1 MLVANVNFDDQDLQV
16 LGFHMDIYYL
26 LGKIGWVQF
35 SNELLANTH
44 KELALE
50 NLMTMMPILDG
61 VLHFVWKDVKKW
73 FSMSTLES
81 CLDFEE

>member
-1 MLVANVNFDDQDLQV
+1 
-16 LGFHMDIYYL
+16 
-26 LGKIGWVQF
+26 
-35 SNELLANTH
+35 LLANTH